1 MSENIKLVPIKLK
14 FRHINA
20 VEGEGGAGL
29 GQSQTHCMHNCSFA
43 CKSNKCSIIFHY
55 MLLGAQCCTVN
66 GEEPE
71 RERGREGVGTVTESC
86 KVRELCPG
94 PGSGTIALCILRAK
108 HNGKS

>member
-1 MSENIKLVPIKLK
+1 MSENIKLLPIKLK

-20 VEGEGGAGL
+20 VEGEGGGGL

-66 GEEPE
+66 GEEAE
-71 RERGREGVGTVTESC
+71 REW
-86 KVRELCPG
+86 
-94 PGSGTIALCILRAK
+94 GSGSGNRNGVVQGAGAMPGARFG
-108 HNGKS
+108 HNCTLHFAC

>member
-1 MSENIKLVPIKLK
+1 MPENIKLVHIKLK

-20 VEGEGGAGL
+20 VEGGGL
-29 GQSQTHCMHNCSFA
+29 RQSQTHCMHNCSFA

-55 MLLGAQCCTVN
+55 MLLGAQCCTLD
-66 GEEPE
+66 GAEKEGD
-71 RERGREGVGTVTESC
+71 RGVGTVTESC
-86 KVRELCPG
+86 KVREPCPG